1 MLWET
6 EDGAGTAAWIPP
18 GSDVGIE
25 QVNVA
30 TWPVIP
36 PLTDDGGARY
46 QAFWN
51 WLEDHVPDEPHWMLD
66 IVAVDPARQGR
77 GTGTALIR
85 HGLALADRDG
95 VPAFLETGNPRN
107 VPYYERLGFRVAEE
121 GDAPDGGP
129 HMWFMLR

>member
-1 MLWET
+1 
-6 EDGAGTAAWIPP
+6 
-18 GSDVGIE
+18 
-25 QVNVA
+25 
-30 TWPVIP
+30 
-36 PLTDDGGARY
+36 
-46 QAFWN
+46 
-51 WLEDHVPDEPHWMLD
+51 MLD
-66 IVAVDPARQGR
+66 IVAVDPACQGR

-95 VPAFLETGNPRN
+95 VPAFLETGKPRN